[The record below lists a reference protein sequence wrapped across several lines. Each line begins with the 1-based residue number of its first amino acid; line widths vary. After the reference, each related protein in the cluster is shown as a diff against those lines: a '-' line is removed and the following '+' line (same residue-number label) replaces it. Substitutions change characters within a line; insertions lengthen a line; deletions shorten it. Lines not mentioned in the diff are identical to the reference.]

1 MVLALVVEAAR
12 ITEVRACFLALLV
25 RLDRLEP
32 ALTAGIAA
40 DAMADIRSV

>member
-1 MVLALVVEAAR
+1 
-12 ITEVRACFLALLV
+12 LLV

>member
-1 MVLALVVEAAR
+1 
-12 ITEVRACFLALLV
+12 VRACFLALLV